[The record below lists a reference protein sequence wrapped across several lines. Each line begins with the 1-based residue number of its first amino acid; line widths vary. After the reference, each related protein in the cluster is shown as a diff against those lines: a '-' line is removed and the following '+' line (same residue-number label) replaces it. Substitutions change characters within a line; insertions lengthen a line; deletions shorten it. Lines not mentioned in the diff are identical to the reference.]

1 MPNRIIKESICTSE
15 DIDGL
20 TPQEE
25 VFFYRLIVNCDDYGR
40 FDARE
45 SILKARL
52 FPLKHLKSIEI
63 NRNLSK
69 LCDAGLILLYQ
80 NDGKAYIQ
88 VKSWEKHQQVRNKRS
103 KYPSFDDLQSVAI
116 TCNQLQS
123 NVTVIQSNPKQS
135 ESESISESN
144 PVGGGFEEFWQSY
157 PKKTAKAQ
165 AEKSFAKINPDRELL
180 DTILKAVEEQ
190 KRSKQWLKDEGQFIP
205 MPATWLNQ
213 RRWEDVLTIEP
224 DKPVD
229 TWWQDRA
236 DGKFD
241 GEAV

>member
-20 TPQEE
+20 TAQEE

-52 FPLKHLKSIEI
+52 FPLKQLKSNEI

-103 KYPSFDDLQSVAI
+103 KYPSFDDLQSIAI
-116 TCNQLQS
+116 ACNQLQS
-123 NVTVIQSNPKQS
+123 NVTVIQSNPIQS

-144 PVGGGFEEFWQSY
+144 PVCGGFEEFWQVY

-165 AEKSFAKINPDRELL
+165 AEKSFNKLNPDRELL
-180 DTILKAVEEQ
+180 DKILKAIEQ
-190 KRSKQWLKDEGQFIP
+190 QKKSKQWLKDEGQFIP

-224 DKPVD
+224 EKPLD
-229 TWWQDRA
+229 TFWDDRIA
-236 DGKFD
+236 EGY
-241 GEAV
+241 